1 MLPIQAVEIRAAG
14 VHYKLVGKADE
25 LIAPRGYHNEP
36 IKGAVMGVEVKK
48 QLAWRTVNQVQA
60 EFLLYASKSSFPFC
74 MVSLFAGL
82 LV

>member
-1 MLPIQAVEIRAAG
+1 MLPIQALEIRAAG

-25 LIAPRGYHNEP
+25 LTVPLGYHDEP
-36 IKGAVMGVEVKK
+36 IKGAVMGVEVRK

-60 EFLLYASKSSFPFC
+60 EFLLYASRSNFPFC
-74 MVSLFAGL
+74 MVSLFAAL